1 MIIKFN
7 DKVLKVGNKWV
18 SNGFPVL
25 NGNYLVSTSV
35 NAVSAIPSGYKNY
48 SYYVPIPENMGEPI
62 ALPDTY
68 TAQGQQVYG
77 EYNGVP
83 ISIVNDNGPDNV
95 KNLTLK
101 FNGIS
106 GGDTG
111 ISIGDNT
118 FNNVESLSFLYDAE
132 GVYLYVGNN
141 SLNLK
146 TEQSFTIR
154 QDRVWKFGDNSCANL
169 NLTCGPNGM
178 YIFGNNSFKRITL
191 YQDGDYTFSSGNFGA
206 DTTITPILIPAINQI
221 DVHGDLISMIE
232 ATVTARGR
240 RPWYVYQDSVPS
252 VFAIKSGAHTQFNCH
267 GMTQEQCRFLYD
279 RQRSFINPYPGETTT
294 PTVEFI
300 PAS

>member
-7 DKVLKVGNKWV
+7 NKVLKVGDKWV

-35 NAVSAIPSGYKNY
+35 NAVSAIPSGYEDY
-48 SYYVPIPENMGEPI
+48 SYYVPIPKNMGEPV

-68 TAQGQQVYG
+68 VVQAG
-77 EYNGVP
+77 EIYPELITTP

-106 GGDTG
+106 AGQTG

-118 FNNVESLSFLYDAE
+118 FNNVESLSALYDSNNI
-132 GVYLYVGNN
+132 YLYVGDN

-146 TEQSFTIR
+146 TEQSLTIR

-169 NLTCGPNGM
+169 NLITSSNGM
-178 YIFGNNSFKRITL
+178 YIFGNNSFKTITL
-191 YQDGDYTFSSGNFGA
+191 YQGANYTFSSGNFGA
-206 DTTITPILIPAINQI
+206 DTSITPILVPAVNQI
-221 DVHGDLISMIE
+221 DVWGDLISMIE
-232 ATVTARGR
+232 ASVTARGR
-240 RPWYVYQDSVPS
+240 RPWYTYQNSVPS
-252 VFAIKSGAHTQFNCH
+252 VFAIQSGANTQFYCH
-267 GMTQEQCRFLYD
+267 NMTQEQCTFLYKN
-279 RQRSFINPYPGETTT
+279 QRSFINPYPGETFVPIVQFLT
-294 PTVEFI
+294 
-300 PAS
+300 AS